1 MEEPDITL
9 TELDVRR
16 LTPILKVY
24 ETGHGAAVVRHLRA
38 KMRRAP
44 VIPAE
49 KVPPDLVTMNCRVV
63 YEDER
68 TGKRTEIVITYPD
81 NEDLSRGRVS
91 ILEPESAYLLGTR
104 IGQSI
109 ECPLSDG
116 KTARLKVL
124 EINYQPEKAGHLHL

>member
-1 MEEPDITL
+1 MSEPDITL

-24 ETGHGAAVVRHLRA
+24 EAGHGAAAVRHLRA
-38 KMRRAP
+38 KISRAP

-68 TGKRTEIVITYPD
+68 TGNKAEVVITYPD
-81 NEDLSRGRVS
+81 KEDLSRGRVS
-91 ILEPESAYLLGTR
+91 ILEPISATLLGTR
-104 IGQSI
+104 VGQTV
-109 ECPLSDG
+109 ECSVDG
-116 KTARLKVL
+116 NTARLKVL
-124 EINYQPEKAGHLHL
+124 DIKYQPEKAGHLHL